1 MNFLYR
7 TLLSLT
13 SVDVGP
19 RDDEE
24 GLPEPG
30 EVPAAAGV
38 ARERLKVIFNY
49 LLP

>member
-38 ARERLKVIFNY
+38 ARERLKSNF
-49 LLP
+49 